1 MNELILYLPFP
12 PSVNDYYGTRKA
24 GKRYIK
30 YIKAAG
36 KVFREEARKS
46 LHRQL
51 GNKGSYPL
59 TDKLMVEA
67 TLFMPDRRGRDMDN
81 YNKALLDA
89 CSADEKDDWYG
100 LWENDKQLDQLFMYR
115 GAVTKGGLVM
125 LTVNLA
131 GPVMPLPGNIDL

>member
-1 MNELILYLPFP
+1 
-12 PSVNDYYGTRKA
+12 
-24 GKRYIK
+24 
-30 YIKAAG
+30 
-36 KVFREEARKS
+36 
-46 LHRQL
+46 
-51 GNKGSYPL
+51 
-59 TDKLMVEA
+59 
-67 TLFMPDRRGRDMDN
+67 MDN